1 METKWSVYYPNNF
14 STENLTDSSTL
25 YSRLMRVCGIYRER
39 TALEYMGS
47 KMSYASLARA
57 VDRTVVMWKNLGVTN
72 GDRVLLCMGEC
83 PVMIFS
89 IYALDCLGAAAVL
102 MIPNSSTEHF

>member
-14 STENLTDSSTL
+14 SAEDLTDSSTL

-47 KMSYASLARA
+47 KMSYAALAR
-57 VDRTVVMWKNLGVTN
+57 RNLGTRLAKRPWPQVNTLT
-72 GDRVLLCMGEC
+72 RRSE
-83 PVMIFS
+83 ITS
-89 IYALDCLGAAAVL
+89 
-102 MIPNSSTEHF
+102 